1 MTEKKRITINGI
13 RVQYKSGADH
23 DAEAIHK
30 AASRIYKKLG
40 TKPYNLKISKKSID
54 ARREISFVYTV
65 YAEIDGKAVNE
76 DSEIKLF
83 SEPNLPDAVGEK
95 KLTHRPVIVGFGPA
109 GIFAALLLAKLVRLR
124 LFSSR

>member
-13 RVQYKSGADH
+13 RVQYKSGGADY

-40 TKPYNLKISKKSID
+40 AKPYNLKISKKSID

-65 YAEIDGKAVNE
+65 YAEIDARREIIE

-83 SEPNLPDAVGEK
+83 SEPSLPETAGEE
-95 KLTHRPVIVGFGPA
+95 KLMHRPVIVGFGPA
-109 GIFAALLLAKLVRLR
+109 GIFAALLLAKRG
-124 LFSSR
+124 